1 MTWADLCTLA
11 LKRLGYL
18 QADETPSAS
27 DAAHTFQTLQ
37 VLINGL
43 GTERGT
49 MYEVRRST
57 WTIVSGTGTY
67 TVGSGGDVDIA
78 RPVFVQAINF
88 IDTSQD
94 PDLEMPLGLLTD
106 DAYQAIPQKSLTAV
120 YPSYAYY
127 NPTYG
132 DDGHATLTFWQIPT
146 STTLEGAIY
155 APVAVVEPSTSS
167 ATISLPP
174 GYLRYLRDTL
184 AIEVAPDFA
193 AQVTPDL
200 IESARVAT
208 ADIKRANIRL
218 FDLYVD
224 AALAPAPGFRRANIY
239 TGNV

>member
-1 MTWADLCTLA
+1 MTWADICTLA
-11 LKRLGYL
+11 LRRLGYL
-18 QADETPSAS
+18 QPAETPSAD
-27 DAAHTFQTLQ
+27 DAAHVFQTLQ

-67 TVGSGGDVDIA
+67 TVGSGGTVNIA
-78 RPVFVQAINF
+78 RPVFVQNVNY

-132 DDGHATLTFWQIPT
+132 DTALATLTFWQIPT
-146 STTLEGAIY
+146 STTLLGAIY
-155 APVAVVEPSTSS
+155 APVAVVEPSSSS
-167 ATISLPP
+167 ASISLPP
-174 GYLRYLRDTL
+174 GYERYLRDTL

-193 AQVTPDL
+193 AVVTPDL
-200 IESARVAT
+200 LESARIAT
-208 ADIKRANIRL
+208 ANIKRANIREA
-218 FDLYVD
+218 DLYVD
-224 AALAPAPGFRRANIY
+224 AALSPRFPKANIY
-239 TGNV
+239 SGNVG